1 VAGKPWTW
9 HAPRPT
15 HRCLE
20 GEHGNGEAQQTPR
33 RADDWEQLEL
43 LCLHGE
49 QVEYERIRPLVLFGE
64 PLPRRALET
73 GTSERTLYRR
83 ISGFEREGMESLFGS
98 PPAKRRV
105 LPDSFRRL
113 ILDLKAE
120 HPALNANE
128 IANIRYVFAGRKPDV
143 RTVGSVLDEEPLPLK
158 AFRRFAPYHEMP
170 TTERRKALVTL
181 HYEGW
186 TDKSIARYLKVD
198 RSTVYRVLRRW
209 VEEGPEGLQDKKR
222 GRPKGVRKVDLRA
235 MDAVR
240 RLQENPELGAFRMQ
254 AALEQAGI
262 HLSVRTVGRILKT
275 NRDLYELDKPK
286 RSPHQKHQMPFEA
299 SSRHEVWTSDVRYI
313 DHSPPETGNVY
324 VISILENYSRAILAS
339 ALTLSQDT
347 NAYLSVLYAAIE
359 RYGSPERLV
368 TDGGGIFRSRQA
380 TAVYGALGIEK
391 EEIER
396 RQPWQSF
403 IETTFNIQR
412 RMADFYFAKAQS
424 WEELVA
430 EHDRWLEGYNTQS
443 HWAHRGR
450 EDGRRNPSEVLGWV
464 TGVRYHPHDLE
475 RAFFSTRFT
484 RKLDALG
491 YARLKHWR
499 VYGEEGLARCEVALW
514 LGGDSL
520 SIEYGGQTLSRYD
533 VSLSSGSAKL
543 EAVRNPRL
551 FVTEYRT
558 PQLKLFALEDGL
570 GESGWLKV
578 LRLEDYILRP
588 RVAPQ
593 EALQQMLFSYLDAL

>member
-1 VAGKPWTW
+1 MLLVPHIAVWRGSMGTGK
-9 HAPRPT
+9 HRRRRVEPT
-15 HRCLE
+15 
-20 GEHGNGEAQQTPR
+20 
-33 RADDWEQLEL
+33 DDWEQLEL
-43 LCLHGE
+43 LCAWEE
-49 QVEYERIRPLVLFGE
+49 QREYERIRPLVLFGE
-64 PLPRRALET
+64 PVPRRALET
-73 GTSERTLYRR
+73 ATSERTLYRR
-83 ISGFEREGMESLFGS
+83 ISSFERKGMESLFGS
-98 PPAKRRV
+98 LPAKRRL
-105 LPDSFRRL
+105 LPDSIRRL

-120 HPALNANE
+120 HPALNAYE
-128 IANIRYVFAGRKPDV
+128 IANICYVFSGRKPDV

-170 TTERRKALVTL
+170 ATERRKAVVTL

-209 VEEGPEGLQDKKR
+209 VEEGPEGLEDKKR

-275 NRDLYELDKPK
+275 NRDLYELEKPK
-286 RSPHQKHQMPFEA
+286 RSPHQKRQMPFEA

-313 DHSPPETGNVY
+313 DHSLPETGNVY
-324 VISILENYSRAILAS
+324 VICVLENYSRAILAS

-359 RYGSPERLV
+359 RYGSPKRLV

-380 TAVYGALGIEK
+380 TAIYGVLGIEK

-570 GESGWLKV
+570 GESGWLKA

-593 EALQQMLFSYLDAL
+593 ALQQVLFSYLDAL